1 MGSKIACSFL
11 SWSELDSTILYSHP
25 GVSDP
30 SRAVPSCPVS
40 QAYQHF
46 HHIPRVRVGVGAIT
60 TGGTHTPWA
69 EAAWREG
76 VFWQAPSCA
85 TGFWAWNFL
94 DIGCYCKPGEG
105 KSLRFT
111 YFINQEDVKMC
122 QWLVSGCLGDLTP
135 VLMRKSCRHP
145 FLWQDKK
152 FALLQTNPHSTP
164 QIWCWGMQC
173 CWSTLL
179 LWAHSSQC
187 FPPPNISLAVPA
199 KALAVVLDAEDCC
212 CFPLERSLLPL
223 QKSLETLK
231 SSQGHFHTRGYC
243 IHRMRQLLLDESGMS
258 LATVKVWGEI
268 HMSQLVLA
276 PTRPGQ
282 GKARLTDVCVGL
294 LSTQKLFS
302 CASTFSY
309 F

>member
-1 MGSKIACSFL
+1 M
-11 SWSELDSTILYSHP
+11 
-25 GVSDP
+25 
-30 SRAVPSCPVS
+30 
-40 QAYQHF
+40 
-46 HHIPRVRVGVGAIT
+46 
-60 TGGTHTPWA
+60 
-69 EAAWREG
+69 
-76 VFWQAPSCA
+76 
-85 TGFWAWNFL
+85 
-94 DIGCYCKPGEG
+94 
-105 KSLRFT
+105 
-111 YFINQEDVKMC
+111 
-122 QWLVSGCLGDLTP
+122 
-135 VLMRKSCRHP
+135 
-145 FLWQDKK
+145 
-152 FALLQTNPHSTP
+152 
-164 QIWCWGMQC
+164 
-173 CWSTLL
+173 
-179 LWAHSSQC
+179 
-187 FPPPNISLAVPA
+187 
-199 KALAVVLDAEDCC
+199 VLDAEDCC

-309 F
+309 FERKPKSWRIWEIPLAMPLFCISPVLGSLEDSFLS